1 MAQQFLFAVR
11 TEGSWLEIGSSLS
24 QLVLAVALALGAL
37 LLLQLARLLLAVPSP
52 RPPKARTE

>member
-1 MAQQFLFAVR
+1 MQQFLFAVR

-37 LLLQLARLLLAVPSP
+37 LLLQLARLLLALPS
-52 RPPKARTE
+52 RCPPKARTE